1 MTLTIVYQEWYKQ
14 RKNNDQESFNKQLNK
29 NITIE
34 QPFNNKHTK
43 HIKGAL
49 IMDLDN
55 LKKESAGQK
64 KKQQIT
70 ILAKN
75 YSKKWNRNR

>member
-1 MTLTIVYQEWYKQ
+1 M
-14 RKNNDQESFNKQLNK
+14 DK
-29 NITIE
+29 NIIIK
-34 QPFNNKHTK
+34 QPFNNRYTK

-55 LKKESAGQK
+55 LEEESTGQRK
-64 KKQQIT
+64 RWQIT

-75 YSKKWNRNR
+75 YFKKQSRNRQFKITIKDKP